1 MAARFPSPSKSD
13 GADEDLATTMTGN
26 ILIVGDSHCRE
37 LDGIITKTYKKLN
50 VYVVSVGRQTDEIM
64 AAYTNELEAIFAFEP
79 DTVIFH
85 SGHNEL
91 AYHRTKN
98 LTPKDSTQ
106 TTVITINAA
115 AVLKVNHPNA
125 MIIISSVFPRLL
137 TFKSSLRQL
146 DLAHYNSTA
155 ERHGRCLKTEAN
167 KIELHVFLNNFLWKS
182 KQLKTVK
189 CHHYLRDGLHLN
201 DKAKAYVTSR
211 WMEEVHRLQMVI
223 KLE

>member
-1 MAARFPSPSKSD
+1 MAARDPSPPKSD
-13 GADEDLATTMTGN
+13 GTEQDLASTMTGN

-37 LDGIITKTYKKLN
+37 LDEIITKTYKKVK

-64 AAYTNELEAIFAFEP
+64 AAYTSELEAITAFEP
-79 DTVIFH
+79 DTVILH

-106 TTVITINAA
+106 TTAIIINAA
-115 AVLKVNHPNA
+115 AVLKMNHPNSL
-125 MIIISSVFPRLL
+125 IIVSSVFPRLL

-155 ERHGRCLKTEAN
+155 ERHGRRLKAEAKKN
-167 KIELHVFLNNFLWKS
+167 ELHAFLNNFLWKS

-211 WMEEVHRLQMVI
+211 CMEEVHRLQMVNR
-223 KLE
+223 LD